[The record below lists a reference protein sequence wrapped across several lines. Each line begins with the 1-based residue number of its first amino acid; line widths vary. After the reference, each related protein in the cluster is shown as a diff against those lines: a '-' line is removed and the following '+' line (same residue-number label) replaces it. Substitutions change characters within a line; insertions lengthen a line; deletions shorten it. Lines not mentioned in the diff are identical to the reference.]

1 MAEALPP
8 LQFALLVAGTEAADV
23 PMVGG
28 GEGTLCVGGTIG
40 RYNAQIQQ
48 VSLQGS
54 VGFVVEPLVIPLG
67 GAVVSATA
75 GDVFGFQACHRIRQV
90 RRRPRPPDVAVPS
103 LKPEHIPRR
112 RRNHRPPERNHQ
124 RLD

>member
-1 MAEALPP
+1 M
-8 LQFALLVAGTEAADV
+8 LVAGTEAADV

-75 GDVFGFQACHRIRQV
+75 GDVFGFQAWHRDV
-90 RRRPRPPDVAVPS
+90 GGAGATSNLTNAVAVGF
-103 LKPEHIPRR
+103 E
-112 RRNHRPPERNHQ
+112 
-124 RLD
+124 